1 VSVVRFIAGRHLTS
15 RRRQTAIAIVGMTLG
30 VTALVTMTAIMR
42 GFQTKFV
49 NEVTRITAHV
59 EVKDEDL
66 VPERGLAERA
76 FGPKALAHVIHNRS
90 TDQARRI
97 KRPTDISRAAL
108 LLPGVEAA
116 AIALSGRAVAS
127 FGETDL
133 PIDLRGIEPT
143 SQDKVTPL
151 STYVTAGRYALL
163 NTTPDGTILGT
174 GVASKLGAQ
183 VGDRIMLAPP
193 GGSPQS
199 FKVVAIL
206 DTGIPSMDK
215 TRIYLSLR
223 RAQALLGKP
232 DIVNSIGVRVA
243 DLDLAEGVAR
253 ALESISGYKCESW
266 KEANANFLALFL
278 QMNTITGA
286 AIGILIVVAG
296 FGILSILMQIVM
308 EKRRDISILRS
319 VGFTRAQIQRIFLSE
334 GLIIALVGAALGCGI
349 AFGLVTWL
357 DNLQV
362 PMDGIVKSEKFLVDN
377 NLWYYAGAAGFA
389 IAAGVVASVVPAR
402 RAGRTE
408 PVDVLRGQT

>member
-1 VSVVRFIAGRHLTS
+1 MSVVRFIARRHLTS
-15 RRRQTAIAIVGMTLG
+15 RRRQTAIAIVGMMLG

-49 NEVTRITAHV
+49 NEITRISPHV

-66 VPERGLAERA
+66 VPERSLAERA
-76 FGPKALAHVIHNRS
+76 FGTKALAHVIHNRT

-97 KRPTDISRAAL
+97 KRPSDISRSAL
-108 LLPGVEAA
+108 GLPGVEAA
-116 AIALSGRAVAS
+116 AVALSGRAVAS
-127 FGETDL
+127 FGETDM
-133 PIDLRGIEPT
+133 PIDLRGIEPAN
-143 SQDKVTPL
+143 QDKVTPL
-151 STYVTAGRYALL
+151 STYVVGGKYALL
-163 NTTPDGTILGT
+163 NTTPDGTILGS

-183 VGDRIMLAPP
+183 VGDRILLAPS
-193 GGSPQS
+193 GGLPQS

-215 TRIYLSLR
+215 SRIYLTLR

-232 DIVNSIGVRVA
+232 DIVNTIGVRLS
-243 DLDLAEGVAR
+243 DLDLADGVAR

-266 KEANANFLALFL
+266 KEANANFLSLFM
-278 QMNTITGA
+278 QMNSITGA

-308 EKRRDISILRS
+308 EKSRDISILRS
-319 VGFTRAQIQRIFLSE
+319 VGFTRRQIQRIFVSE
-334 GLIIALVGAALGCGI
+334 GVIIALVGAALGCGI

-357 DNLQV
+357 DNLQI
-362 PMDGIVKSEKFLVDN
+362 PMEGMVKSDKFLVDN
-377 NLWYYAGAAGFA
+377 NPWYYVGAATFA
-389 IAAGVVASVVPAR
+389 ITAGVVAAVIPAR

>member
-1 VSVVRFIAGRHLTS
+1 VSAVRFIARRHLTS
-15 RRRQTAIAIVGMTLG
+15 RRRQTAIAISGMMLG

-49 NEVTRITAHV
+49 NEITRISPHV
-59 EVKDEDL
+59 EVKDEGL

-76 FGPKALAHVIHNRS
+76 FGLEALAHVIHNRS

-97 KRPTDISRAAL
+97 KRPSEIVRAAL
-108 LLPGVEAA
+108 VVPGVAA
-116 AIALSGRAVAS
+116 AAAGLSGRAVAS

-133 PIDLRGIEPT
+133 PVDIRGIEPT
-143 SQDKVTPL
+143 AQDKVTPL

-163 NTTPDGTILGT
+163 ATTPDGAVLGS

-199 FKVVAIL
+199 FKVVAII

-215 TRIYLSLR
+215 IRLYLLLR

-232 DIVNSIGVRVA
+232 DIVNNIGARVV
-243 DLDLAEGVAR
+243 DIELAEGVAR

-266 KEANANFLALFL
+266 KEVNANFLSLFF
-278 QMNTITGA
+278 QMNAVAVA

-308 EKRRDISILRS
+308 EKSRDISILRS
-319 VGFTRAQIQRIFLSE
+319 VGFTRAQILRIFLSE
-334 GLIIALVGAALGCGI
+334 GLIIALAGAILGCGL

-362 PMDGIVKSEKFLVDN
+362 PMYGIVKSDKFIVDN
-377 NLWYYAGAAGFA
+377 NVWYYVGAAGFA

-402 RAGRTE
+402 RAARTE